1 MKAKTYNQFIN
12 EAHVDAS
19 GELQDFDPSMD
30 DNYDSQLVD
39 EAVALRDFLEEEGAT
54 SVKIS
59 IDDPYFFI
67 TFDYEQRTYFTK
79 VDPEEEYISIYT
91 NEVEVYADSIDN
103 FIELVKAN
111 GLGALNF

>member
-30 DNYDSQLVD
+30 DNYDSYLAD
-39 EAVALRDFLEEEGAT
+39 DAVEFSEFIEEEGAT
-54 SVKIS
+54 RVKIS

-111 GLGALNF
+111 GLGALNR